1 MHEET
6 GLHVWLDPLWETLH
20 ITFFVM
26 IVMMLMEFVELYRM
40 RRKKELGLAGRLAGG
55 GGFRHFLQ
63 IVVAALLGM
72 IPGCVGG
79 FVAVSLYAHRVFSF
93 GAVFAASM
101 TALGDDAFRML
112 ASEPLFTLQVE
123 LVLLAGGIVLGYVV
137 DLLGGKALQAG
148 AASCHIELHDAD
160 QEGKGVLH
168 VHSHAGM
175 EAGHAGENGKEDK
188 FWPALKDWSFSRA
201 LLVVLLLLYVASLVA
216 GFPGHVHGHE
226 EEHVLHFDFEN
237 IVSLLLSLA
246 ALILVVFVNEHFL
259 QEHLWNHLLKKHFP
273 AIFLWTLGTLYLI
286 TLLQHHIDLGAWVS
300 ADLSHIGLMLLA
312 AILIGWIPQSGPHY
326 LFIQLYFTSAIPFG
340 VFFANAIVQDGHTSL
355 LLLAESR
362 RRYVLL
368 KSLKSLIALVCGI
381 ALLYLM

>member
-1 MHEET
+1 MHGESWSHIYLE
-6 GLHVWLDPLWETLH
+6 PLWETLH
-20 ITFFVM
+20 VTFFVM
-26 IVMMLMEFVELYRM
+26 VVMMLMEFVELYRM
-40 RRKKELGLAGRLAGG
+40 RRKKDSGWIVQMQGRGAGRHGLQLLMAAALGL
-55 GGFRHFLQ
+55 
-63 IVVAALLGM
+63 

-79 FVAVSLYAHRVFSF
+79 FMAVSLYAHRMLSF
-93 GAVFAASM
+93 GAVLTASF

-112 ASEPLFTLQVE
+112 ASEPWLTLKVEAILFGMGMLFGWIVDKI
-123 LVLLAGGIVLGYVV
+123 GGERWQLGS
-137 DLLGGKALQAG
+137 KA
-148 AASCHIELHDAD
+148 CHIELHDAD
-160 QEGKGVLH
+160 QEGDGH
-168 VHSHAGM
+168 HPHA
-175 EAGHAGENGKEDK
+175 HKENGATATDRY
-188 FWPALKDWSFSRA
+188 WPALKDWSFART
-201 LLVVLLLLYVASLVA
+201 LLVVLLLFYMASLLGGV
-216 GFPGHVHGHE
+216 PGHEHGHE
-226 EEHVLHFDFEN
+226 AAHGFHLDFEN
-237 IVSLLLSLA
+237 GLFLLLSLT
-246 ALILVVFVNEHFL
+246 ALILVIFSNEHFL

-273 AIFLWTLGTLYLI
+273 SIFLWTLGTLYLI